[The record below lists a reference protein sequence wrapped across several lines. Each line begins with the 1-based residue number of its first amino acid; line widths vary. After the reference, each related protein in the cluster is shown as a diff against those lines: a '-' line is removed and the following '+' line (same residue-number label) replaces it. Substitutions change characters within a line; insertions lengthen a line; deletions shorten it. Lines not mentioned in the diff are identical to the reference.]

1 MSSIGRSIVILVP
14 IFVVMVHSPPSAA
27 QAGNAQSQVAAPAPT
42 PSATGTGSNPKSHR
56 GQKRELGAS
65 SAPPKGTP
73 QSAAPKG
80 KAQVSSG
87 DGKANRSLLVGNI
100 GVSAT
105 PKARPKSF
113 WQRVTRLTSGTARAN
128 NDSRWQRSQET
139 SGP

>member
-1 MSSIGRSIVILVP
+1 MSSIGRSIVLLVP
-14 IFVVMVHSPPSAA
+14 IFVVMVHSPSSAA

-56 GQKRELGAS
+56 GQKREQDAS
-65 SAPPKGTP
+65 SAPPKSTP
-73 QSAAPKG
+73 QPAAPKG
-80 KAQVSSG
+80 KVQVSSG